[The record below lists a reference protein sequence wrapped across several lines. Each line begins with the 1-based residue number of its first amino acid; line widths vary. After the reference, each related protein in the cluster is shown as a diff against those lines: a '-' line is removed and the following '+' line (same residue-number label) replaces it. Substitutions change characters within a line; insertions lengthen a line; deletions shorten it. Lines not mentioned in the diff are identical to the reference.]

1 MNMQSKDYPSIYCSA
16 DELSLSSQKRF
27 FLALKAHLVLLVF
40 AAILS
45 LINVS
50 GSLVATLQ
58 LVTLLS
64 VLFCSI
70 YLFCMRPDRIWYAGR
85 AVAESIKTITWR
97 YISRAEP
104 FQGDD
109 ANART
114 HFSKSLK
121 AIIDQNA
128 KIFSAVTTRLD
139 APQITPVMEEMRNQ
153 PLKTR
158 WNIYMQNRVGEQ
170 LAWYAKKA
178 LLNKKMSNHFFG
190 ILILVNAIAVCCAIL
205 RIIFAEQPFWPTDI
219 FVATAASLLGW
230 MQAKRFS
237 ELSASYAL
245 TAHEINLIKEQS
257 APPNTEQ
264 DFSLFVGDTENAFSR
279 EHTQWAARRDI

>member
-1 MNMQSKDYPSIYCSA
+1 MQSSDYPSIYCSA
-16 DELSLSSQKRF
+16 DELSLLSQKRF
-27 FLALKAHLVLLVF
+27 FLVLTAHLVLLIF

-45 LINVS
+45 LINIS
-50 GSLVATLQ
+50 GSLIAILQ
-58 LVTLLS
+58 LITLLS

-70 YLFCMRPDRIWYAGR
+70 YLFSLRPDRLWYAGR

-97 YISRAEP
+97 YVSRAEP

-109 ANART
+109 TNARA

-121 AIIDQNA
+121 AIVEQNA
-128 KIFSAVTTRLD
+128 EIFRAVTTRLD
-139 APQITPVMEEMRNQ
+139 APQITQVMETMRSQSLEN
-153 PLKTR
+153 R
-158 WNIYMQNRVGEQ
+158 WNIYMQDRVSEQ

-178 LLNKKMSNHFFG
+178 NFNKGMYNKFFWA
-190 ILILVNAIAVCCAIL
+190 LIFVNSIAVLCAIF
-205 RIIFAEQPFWPTDI
+205 RIIFSEQTFWPTDI
-219 FVATAASLLGW
+219 FVATSASLLSW

-245 TAHEINLIKEQS
+245 AAHEINFIKEQS
-257 APPNTEQ
+257 FMPNNDQ